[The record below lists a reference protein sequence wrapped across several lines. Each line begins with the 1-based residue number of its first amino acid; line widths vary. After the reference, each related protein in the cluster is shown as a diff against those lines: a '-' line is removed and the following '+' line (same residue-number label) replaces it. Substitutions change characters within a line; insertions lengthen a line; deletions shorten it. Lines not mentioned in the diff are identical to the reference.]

1 MKSMQELVLEQI
13 AKTIEDHEL
22 TPVQNAV
29 YGNQGSVYAMDGLQS
44 VCKVTYDFQSGSCF
58 MSVSPVRNVVD
69 NPPIYRVEG
78 DRIVWYALKYEEGD
92 RIKTVLHE
100 LGHCIVGAKAEAARR
115 PRLYRRPNTPPN
127 QRST

>member
-22 TPVQNAV
+22 TPVQHAV

-44 VCKVTYDFQSGSCF
+44 VCKVTYDFQSESCY
-58 MSVSPVRNVVD
+58 MSVSPVRNVVN
-69 NPPIYRVEG
+69 NPTIYRVEG

-100 LGHCIVGAKAEAARR
+100 LGHAIVGAKAEA
-115 PRLYRRPNTPPN
+115 
-127 QRST
+127 